1 MLHHRAT
8 DSLRRRKRRLLVRH
22 LGSPETKPHV
32 AEAGV
37 AQKFRIEASQTR
49 SASPRLITVD

>member
-1 MLHHRAT
+1 M
-8 DSLRRRKRRLLVRH
+8 RH

-37 AQKFRIEASQTR
+37 AQKFRIQASQTR